1 MSRVLMLRKR
11 IREHVKKCYRNVAT
25 RQLEGIGVI
34 EIILI
39 LVIIIGLV
47 LIFRNQI
54 EAIMKTAFESITGD
68 AKGINNNM
76 AIPTAKP

>member
-1 MSRVLMLRKR
+1 MKHIKEEMKR
-11 IREHVKKCYRNVAT
+11 YYYKASSA
-25 RQLEGIGVI
+25 QLEGIGVI

-54 EAIMKTAFESITGD
+54 SDIIQTAFDSINGNAGD
-68 AKGINNNM
+68 INEE
-76 AIPTAKP
+76 IVIK

>member
-1 MSRVLMLRKR
+1 MSKGKEK
-11 IREHVKKCYRNVAT
+11 INNFYWKIAT
-25 RQLEGIGVI
+25 KQLDGIGVI

-54 EAIMKTAFESITGD
+54 EALMKVAFQSIRDD
-68 AKGINNNM
+68 AGNIGVDINVD
-76 AIPTAKP
+76 K

>member
-1 MSRVLMLRKR
+1 MKNNKNKR
-11 IREHVKKCYRNVAT
+11 HKKVILS
-25 RQLEGIGVI
+25 QVDGIGVI

-54 EAIMKTAFESITGD
+54 EAILQTAFESINTNSD
-68 AKGINNNM
+68 SINSGITIN
-76 AIPTAKP
+76 

>member
-1 MSRVLMLRKR
+1 MRKFKECAKR
-11 IREHVKKCYRNVAT
+11 LYWNVT
-25 RQLEGIGVI
+25 TKQLEGIGVI

-54 EAIMKTAFESITGD
+54 EAIMKRAFESITGD
-68 AKGINNNM
+68 AKSIGNEIN
-76 AIPTAKP
+76 ITPKPTS

>member
-1 MSRVLMLRKR
+1 MEKETVKSDSNDMKNLMKR
-11 IREHVKKCYRNVAT
+11 INQKILNVEF
-25 RQLEGIGVI
+25 EGIGVI

-54 EAIMKTAFESITGD
+54 TDIIQSAFDSINENAG
-68 AKGINNNM
+68 GINEE
-76 AIPTAKP
+76 IIIK

>member
-1 MSRVLMLRKR
+1 MNLQMLRIKQ
-11 IREHVKKCYRNVAT
+11 EMKSLYWKLVTK
-25 RQLEGIGVI
+25 QLDGVGVI

-54 EAIMKTAFESITGD
+54 EAIMKTAFKSITDDSTSIGKD
-68 AKGINNNM
+68 MDVK
-76 AIPTAKP
+76 